1 MERQQH
7 TWGVRG
13 NGYSAPLAGRTSAG
27 AARGELDSHHENP
40 KAIGPKG
47 WKDIVLRVYRDI
59 GKHRLLALAAGVTF
73 YSILAIFPAI
83 AALVGVYG
91 LFADPTT
98 ISTHLDSVSDLLP
111 GGAIDVIKDQMTR
124 IASHGKSTSG
134 LTFLMGLAVSLWSAN
149 AGLKALFDAL
159 NLVHG
164 EEEKRGFIKLNLVS
178 LTFTILA
185 IVFAIFALA
194 AVVVA
199 PVALNLAGFGRAT
212 EMLVEFGRWPVLFF
226 VVALVLALIY
236 RHGPCRPN
244 PRWKWITWGS
254 ALASLAWIAL
264 SVIFSW
270 YAANFGSYNETYGSL
285 GAIMGFMVWLWLSTI
300 VVLLG
305 TEIDAVMED
314 RTPHDPRLAEAT
326 GKQNRPTTLSA

>member
-13 NGYSAPLAGRTSAG
+13 NGYSAPLAARAPVG
-27 AARGELDSHHENP
+27 AARGELNSRVENP

-73 YSILAIFPAI
+73 YSILSIFPAI

-124 IASHGKSTSG
+124 IASHGKSTLG

-178 LTFTILA
+178 LSFTILA
-185 IVFAIFALA
+185 IVFAIFTLA

-199 PVALNLAGFGRAT
+199 PVALNLVGFGRAT
-212 EMLVEFGRWPVLFF
+212 EMLVKFGRWPVLFF

-236 RHGPCRPN
+236 RYGPCRPN

-264 SVIFSW
+264 SVISSW

-305 TEIDAVMED
+305 AEIDAVMEG
-314 RTPHDPRLAEAT
+314 RLRAIPASPSLRAP
-326 GKQNRPTTLSA
+326 K